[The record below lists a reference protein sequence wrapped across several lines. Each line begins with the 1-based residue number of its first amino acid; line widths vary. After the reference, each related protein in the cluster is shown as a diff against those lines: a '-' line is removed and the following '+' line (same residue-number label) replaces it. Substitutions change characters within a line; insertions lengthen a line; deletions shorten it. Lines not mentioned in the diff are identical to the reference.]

1 MISDTR
7 GHPQRTVWTGRRTRA
22 LLYCQLP
29 GSRTIKDHHPS
40 TAHSIE
46 ALVQSCDARAL
57 DYLLSAKLEKLL
69 FKFKRMQL
77 CCDWE
82 V

>member
-7 GHPQRTVWTGRRTRA
+7 GHPRSGQCGQGGHEL
-22 LLYCQLP
+22 LLYCQFP